1 MNDKRT
7 SSLTGAV
14 PLMPTASGN
23 MDSSVGD
30 GVVPLRLVEVRGVTE
45 ERIADVRDVRFEFSM
60 RHNAE
65 PRRLSHQF
73 KEERL

>member
-1 MNDKRT
+1 MNDKRA

-23 MDSSVGD
+23 KYSSVAD
-30 GVVPLRLVEVRGVTE
+30 GVVPLRLIEMRGVTE
-45 ERIADVRDVRFEFSM
+45 EQIADVTCVPFEFSM
-60 RHNAE
+60 RYNAE

-73 KEERL
+73 KE